1 MDNSRVDFE
10 TLAWQ
15 VSSPGIRFKAAVRDD
30 KQLRVV
36 EIDPDVQQDWC
47 DTGHVG
53 YVLQGNLEI
62 EFHDG
67 IKEFRAGDGFI
78 IRAGEVERHKPK
90 AMGSVVKLV
99 LVEDA

>member
-1 MDNSRVDFE
+1 MNELRVDFKR
-10 TLAWQ
+10 LDWQ
-15 VSSPGIRFKAAVRDD
+15 VGSSGVRFKAAARDD

-36 EIDPDVQQDWC
+36 EIDPDIQQDWC
-47 DTGHVG
+47 VTGHVG

-67 IKEFRAGDGFI
+67 TKRFGAGDGFI
-78 IRAGEVERHKPK
+78 IRAGEAERHKPK

-99 LVEDA
+99 LVEDV